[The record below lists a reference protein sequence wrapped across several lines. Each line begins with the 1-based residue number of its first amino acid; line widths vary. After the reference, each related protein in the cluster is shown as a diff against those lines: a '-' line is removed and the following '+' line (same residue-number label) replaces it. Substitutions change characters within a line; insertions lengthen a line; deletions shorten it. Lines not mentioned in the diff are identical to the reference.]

1 MERGEYAVLA
11 RTQLTE
17 VKVVSGK
24 ASIQALKFRLSP
36 TETGVVRSV
45 AWIFLTTFSGWSS
58 DAGSIASVVT
68 LKSSSAQI
76 ALDPDKGWTMRIPLI
91 ESPTPAYSPR
101 HYWRDDRARCPSEDV
116 AMPTAKAPRLT
127 GLKKLEGKPLEL
139 LLRGQDSG
147 DDPMLI
153 LRCTSEGFELPD
165 VVNMIASSE
174 LYQQG
179 GMVKRITGKS
189 VRTVRRL
196 LKENVPVRLDTP
208 QSIIAY
214 QYAAALELAI
224 EVFGRQAKA
233 ESWLE
238 QRATYF
244 YGYVPLDLVGHAL
257 GFRMVEE
264 YLNQIK
270 YGVYQ

>member
-1 MERGEYAVLA
+1 
-11 RTQLTE
+11 
-17 VKVVSGK
+17 
-24 ASIQALKFRLSP
+24 
-36 TETGVVRSV
+36 
-45 AWIFLTTFSGWSS
+45 
-58 DAGSIASVVT
+58 
-68 LKSSSAQI
+68 
-76 ALDPDKGWTMRIPLI
+76 MRIPLI

-179 GMVKRITGKS
+179 EMVKRITGKS

-196 LKENVPVRLDTP
+196 LKENMPVRLDTP

-233 ESWLE
+233 ESWLK

-244 YGYVPLDLVGHAL
+244 YGYVPLDLVGHGL

>member
-1 MERGEYAVLA
+1 
-11 RTQLTE
+11 
-17 VKVVSGK
+17 
-24 ASIQALKFRLSP
+24 
-36 TETGVVRSV
+36 
-45 AWIFLTTFSGWSS
+45 
-58 DAGSIASVVT
+58 
-68 LKSSSAQI
+68 
-76 ALDPDKGWTMRIPLI
+76 MRIPLI
-91 ESPTPAYSPR
+91 ESHTPAYSPR

-116 AMPTAKAPRLT
+116 AMPSTKVPRLT

-139 LLRGQDSG
+139 LLRGQDTG

-153 LRCTSEGFELPD
+153 LRCTSEGFELLD
-165 VVNMIASSE
+165 VVNMIATSE

-179 GMVKRITGKS
+179 EMVKRITGKS

-196 LKENVPVRLDTP
+196 LKEGASVRLDTP

-244 YGYVPLDLVGHAL
+244 YGYVPLDLVGNAL

>member
-1 MERGEYAVLA
+1 
-11 RTQLTE
+11 
-17 VKVVSGK
+17 
-24 ASIQALKFRLSP
+24 
-36 TETGVVRSV
+36 
-45 AWIFLTTFSGWSS
+45 
-58 DAGSIASVVT
+58 
-68 LKSSSAQI
+68 
-76 ALDPDKGWTMRIPLI
+76 
-91 ESPTPAYSPR
+91 
-101 HYWRDDRARCPSEDV
+101 
-116 AMPTAKAPRLT
+116 MPTVKAPRLT

-139 LLRGQDSG
+139 LLRGQDTG

-153 LRCTSEGFELPD
+153 LRCTSEGFELLD
-165 VVNMIASSE
+165 VVNMIATSE

-179 GMVKRITGKS
+179 EMVKRITGKS

-196 LKENVPVRLDTP
+196 LKEGVPVRLSTQ

-224 EVFGRQAKA
+224 EVFRRQAKA
-233 ESWLE
+233 ESWLK

-244 YGYVPLDLVGHAL
+244 YGYVPIDLIGHAL